1 MKKFWPTGYSDSFY
15 LFHTNRLFQQH
26 RLAAKMPEFGSEVS
40 DDFEFIETPAAPTPV
55 PPPEDYGVRTTTVSG
70 QQAMSMLSQSTH
82 SVTVTQFSL

>member
-1 MKKFWPTGYSDSFY
+1 
-15 LFHTNRLFQQH
+15 
-26 RLAAKMPEFGSEVS
+26 MPEFGSEVS